1 MKKLLLVVLTA
12 LVTAPAM
19 AADLAPRVHR
29 RPVAVV
35 APFSWTGFYVGANIG
50 GAWENTETNYS
61 YVSTPVS
68 GGFESVFGT
77 GGPLNVPGLSAVASA
92 IAQGFLPTSL
102 GSRHP
107 GVFTAGG
114 QLGYNVQI
122 NQLVLG
128 AEADINWLS
137 GGVRTTSY
145 AASVSAPQPV
155 GTLTNTDTQSAGLR
169 WIGTVRG
176 RLGLAVN
183 RALFYAT
190 GGLAY
195 GQAVASSSGIVLD
208 NGRNPDLYLGDA
220 SGLRT
225 GYTVGGGLEYA
236 VTNNLTIRG
245 EYLYYNLGTATYAVA
260 AANALAAGEGLYIT
274 GSQKFDGS
282 LVRFGLNYKFGNY
295 YAPVVTK

>member
-61 YVSTPVS
+61 YVSTTAPS
-68 GGFESVFGT
+68 PPGFQDIFGPS
-77 GGPLNVPGLSAVASA
+77 GPLNVPGLSAVASA
-92 IAQGFLPTSL
+92 IARGFLPTSL
-102 GSRHP
+102 GDRHP

-122 NQLVLG
+122 NQLALG
-128 AEADINWLS
+128 AEADINWFS

-145 AASVSAPQPV
+145 AASVSAPQV

-176 RLGLAVN
+176 RPEAWRTARLSRP
-183 RALFYAT
+183 RAA
-190 GGLAY
+190 
-195 GQAVASSSGIVLD
+195 
-208 NGRNPDLYLGDA
+208 
-220 SGLRT
+220 
-225 GYTVGGGLEYA
+225 
-236 VTNNLTIRG
+236 
-245 EYLYYNLGTATYAVA
+245 
-260 AANALAAGEGLYIT
+260 
-274 GSQKFDGS
+274 
-282 LVRFGLNYKFGNY
+282 
-295 YAPVVTK
+295 

>member
-1 MKKLLLVVLTA
+1 M
-12 LVTAPAM
+12 
-19 AADLAPRVHR
+19 
-29 RPVAVV
+29 
-35 APFSWTGFYVGANIG
+35 
-50 GAWENTETNYS
+50 
-61 YVSTPVS
+61 
-68 GGFESVFGT
+68 
-77 GGPLNVPGLSAVASA
+77 
-92 IAQGFLPTSL
+92 
-102 GSRHP
+102 
-107 GVFTAGG
+107 
-114 QLGYNVQI
+114 
-122 NQLVLG
+122 
-128 AEADINWLS
+128 
-137 GGVRTTSY
+137 RTTSY

-295 YAPVVTK
+295 YAPVGVYK